1 MAPRHSRQQPHRGY
15 DSDGS
20 SGALGG
26 GSDSEDPWAPL
37 IGVAFDSGPQQQGGS
52 ATSPTDAAHSHS
64 SNGSGA
70 VATGLPPAAGRLA
83 VNGSSGSSG
92 SDSDRASLDQAA
104 GDQNQHHRAAFGSSR
119 RHGQS
124 GSTAGAAS
132 PVVKR
137 RPLRRAPAS
146 PSVSQVCQRLLLWHC
161 GIGPHVMKR
170 QFLAGTSSSKHWRRL
185 MCRQPYLLVMLEFRQ
200 SAHIKSSC

>member
-1 MAPRHSRQQPHRGY
+1 MAPRHSRQQPHGGY

-26 GSDSEDPWAPL
+26 SSDSEHPWAPL
-37 IGVAFDSGPQQQGGS
+37 TGVAFDSGPQQQGGL
-52 ATSPTDAAHSHS
+52 AASPTDAAPSHS

-70 VATGLPPAAGRLA
+70 AATGLLPAAGRLA
-83 VNGSSGSSG
+83 VNGSNGSSG
-92 SDSDRASLDQAA
+92 SDSGSASPDQAA
-104 GDQNQHHRAAFGSSR
+104 GGQSQHHRAASGSSR
-119 RHGQS
+119 RHGQP

-146 PSVSQVCQRLLLWHC
+146 PSVSQVCQRSLLWHRASC
-161 GIGPHVMKR
+161 HGER
-170 QFLAGTSSSKHWRRL
+170 QFLAGTSTSKHWGRL
-185 MCRQPYLLVMLEFRQ
+185 MRHQPELLVLMEVSQ
-200 SAHIKSSC
+200 SAHMKSSC